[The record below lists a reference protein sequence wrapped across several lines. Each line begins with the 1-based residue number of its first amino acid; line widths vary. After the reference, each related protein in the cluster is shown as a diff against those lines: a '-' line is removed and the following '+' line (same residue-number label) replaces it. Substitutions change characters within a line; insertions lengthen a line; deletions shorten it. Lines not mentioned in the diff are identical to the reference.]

1 MNEEK
6 LQKYAI
12 DYLSKYDSSKKNL
25 TDVIKKKI
33 FRLNI
38 SGQEKSRLIN
48 HIDNILSNLEKN
60 NLIND
65 ERYCN
70 SKIESLSLRGKSKSF
85 IFNYLL
91 KKGIDKFKIQNNLNT
106 FEKNNSNWELTS
118 AKIFARKKKII
129 ESNNSYEKKLAKM
142 ARAGFSYEICKKIL
156 N

>member
-1 MNEEK
+1 MNQEK

-25 TDVIKKKI
+25 ADVIKKKI

-38 SGQEKSRLIN
+38 SGQEKSKLIN

-91 KKGIDKFKIQNNLNT
+91 KKGIDKFKIQNNLNI

-129 ESNNSYEKKLAKM
+129 ESKNSYEKKLAKM

>member
-38 SGQEKSRLIN
+38 SSQEKSKLIN

-91 KKGIDKFKIQNNLNT
+91 KKGIDKFKIQNNLNI

>member
-1 MNEEK
+1 MNQEK

-25 TDVIKKKI
+25 ADVIKKKI
-33 FRLNI
+33 FGLNI
-38 SGQEKSRLIN
+38 SGQEKSKLIN

-91 KKGIDKFKIQNNLNT
+91 KKGVDKFKIQNNLNT

-142 ARAGFSYEICKKIL
+142 ANIL
-156 N
+156 YIQGM